1 MNNKLILSALLNTT
15 GNFPVSYTAVLPN
28 GEKKLRYIDGQLR
41 VHEVEQSKKIVDM
54 LDVPLNSKN
63 GFQYFIDLDTPGID
77 EKKIKLF
84 FEEHPLTQ
92 DMSGSSQFP
101 KQGEMLYGYLV
112 GKDKV
117 NQDIKQQDEIINIVN
132 VYKNLTDDQVEK
144 IAVYHNLKP
153 WDYTK
158 EDLRIRL
165 VGLNEGVITND
176 KYKRE
181 QFINNLES
189 YFDVKMLNVRSA
201 ILNGVIDQRERVFYF
216 RERILGTTQDEVLQN
231 VYSDEGLY
239 VSIISEL
246 KAQGRAIESKTEL
259 EKTVNDKKA
268 QAEKQAKDKAKKE
281 ISMAGVEG
289 ME

>member
-1 MNNKLILSALLNTT
+1 
-15 GNFPVSYTAVLPN
+15 
-28 GEKKLRYIDGQLR
+28 
-41 VHEVEQSKKIVDM
+41 
-54 LDVPLNSKN
+54 
-63 GFQYFIDLDTPGID
+63 
-77 EKKIKLF
+77 
-84 FEEHPLTQ
+84 
-92 DMSGSSQFP
+92 
-101 KQGEMLYGYLV
+101 
-112 GKDKV
+112 
-117 NQDIKQQDEIINIVN
+117 
-132 VYKNLTDDQVEK
+132 
-144 IAVYHNLKP
+144 
-153 WDYTK
+153 
-158 EDLRIRL
+158 
-165 VGLNEGVITND
+165 
-176 KYKRE
+176 
-181 QFINNLES
+181 
-189 YFDVKMLNVRSA
+189 LNVRSA

>member
-1 MNNKLILSALLNTT
+1 
-15 GNFPVSYTAVLPN
+15 
-28 GEKKLRYIDGQLR
+28 
-41 VHEVEQSKKIVDM
+41 
-54 LDVPLNSKN
+54 
-63 GFQYFIDLDTPGID
+63 
-77 EKKIKLF
+77 
-84 FEEHPLTQ
+84 
-92 DMSGSSQFP
+92 
-101 KQGEMLYGYLV
+101 
-112 GKDKV
+112 
-117 NQDIKQQDEIINIVN
+117 
-132 VYKNLTDDQVEK
+132 LTDDQVEK

-165 VGLNEGVITND
+165 VGLNEGVITTD